1 MARLR
6 TWARGKRLRRIDV
19 MSSEAST
26 NHSSVSNVARQA
38 VALVLVAAG
47 AAGFAIL
54 FRTAINAVF
63 TKLYHQH
70 DVLRAF
76 QALPW
81 YWRLVFPAAGG
92 AFAGAMSLIAARF
105 KGGKGVGDVMEA
117 VVLGGRHISLR
128 LASLKAVGS
137 WFAIVSGGS
146 IGREGPII
154 QFGGGLGGA
163 VGAGFGLDETGM
175 RALIA
180 AGTASGFAAAYNTP
194 LAAVLFVLEIVTGL
208 IALEVVLP
216 VIIATPI
223 ATALTRFAIGGGPIY
238 GERSFT
244 MHSELELFGHALLGV
259 LAGLVG
265 PVFMILLDRGET
277 LFDRMNAPKPL
288 AAALGGLAVG
298 ALAIPFPEVTGNGYE
313 AINLVLG
320 GQVTVGLTLILI
332 VAKAFA
338 TTASVSS
345 GSPGGVFT
353 PSLFIGSALGGT
365 VGHALTL
372 ATPPG
377 AIGAVGGYA
386 LVGMAALTAATTH
399 APVLGAVM
407 VFELSGDYA
416 IVLPLLIATAT
427 ATVVSR
433 RIRSSS
439 IYMQELKRRGTS
451 WEITMEGR
459 RMSRR

>member
-1 MARLR
+1 M
-6 TWARGKRLRRIDV
+6 KQF
-19 MSSEAST
+19 SAS
-26 NHSSVSNVARQA
+26 NIARQA
-38 VALVLVAAG
+38 FALMLVAGG
-47 AAGFAIL
+47 AAAFAVL

-63 TKLYHQH
+63 TKLYHEH
-70 DVLRAF
+70 DVLQAF
-76 QALPW
+76 RSLSW
-81 YWRLVFPAAGG
+81 EWRLFLPAAGG
-92 AFAGAMSLIAARF
+92 CLAGVMSWVSARF

-128 LASLKAVGS
+128 LASSKAVGS

-146 IGREGPII
+146 VGREGPII

-163 VGAGFGLDETGM
+163 VGALFRLDETGT

-194 LAAVLFVLEIVTGL
+194 LAAVLFVLEVVTGL

-216 VIIATPI
+216 VIVATPI
-223 ATALTRFAIGGGPIY
+223 ATALTRLTIGGGPIY

-244 MHSELELFGHALLGV
+244 MHSELELSAHALLGV
-259 LAGLVG
+259 LAGLAG
-265 PVFMILLDRGET
+265 PAFMFMLDRGEA
-277 LFDRMNAPKPL
+277 LFERMNAPKPVT
-288 AAALGGLAVG
+288 AALGGLGVG
-298 ALAIPFPEVTGNGYE
+298 ALAVLLPEVTGNGYE

-320 GQVTVGLTLILI
+320 GQVTIGLMLVLI

-353 PSLFIGSALGGT
+353 PSLFIGAALGGAL
-365 VGHALTL
+365 GHMLML
-372 ATPPG
+372 AAPPG
-377 AIGAVGGYA
+377 GVGAVGGYA

-416 IVLPLLIATAT
+416 IVLPLLIATAV

-433 RIRSSS
+433 WIRPSS
-439 IYMQELKRRGTS
+439 IYMEELKRRGTA

-459 RMSRR
+459 RMNPDGQ